1 MFSLFKK
8 FNDEQISGLFRYP
21 PSPVKAVAT
30 ATSVFSEFIFC
41 QISVKNFSVIR
52 ELQNQNI
59 FSSGTELADGR
70 YWICNE

>member
-1 MFSLFKK
+1 MTSKFQVFSVT
-8 FNDEQISGLFRYP
+8 P
-21 PSPVKAVAT
+21 PPVKAVAT
-30 ATSVFSEFIFC
+30 PTSVFSEFIFC
-41 QISVKNFSVIR
+41 QISLKNFSVIR